1 MTDADI
7 GCKTTGGGVSSWIG
21 GGCRRMTRT
30 PPDDAQTKIDMLD
43 ERKAAILKAVIEE
56 YIDTA
61 QPVGSSAVADAADI
75 TVSAATV
82 RNDMATLES
91 DGYLT
96 QPHTSAGRVPTE
108 KGYRHFVDHLDEATL
123 SGVERRKVSVFFDDL
138 KGEIEGVMR
147 DTASLLANLT
157 DYAAVVVDD
166 SEDAVNV
173 RSIQLV
179 SLTDQIALAVVVLAN
194 GQVTKHTITLGSG
207 IAEEELGE
215 VNRLLRAACE
225 NRPLTDPAVLVRSG
239 RSRIDE
245 IATLVMAALGADNRD
260 PGRVYV
266 EGASR
271 VVNAFEAVESVA
283 QVLTILEQQLLVV
296 SLLADVVD
304 RGLTVAIGSETGV
317 EPLAE
322 CSLVVSPYEIGGE
335 HAGSIAVLGPTRMN
349 YAQALSAVAAVS
361 NQLSNRLSEG

>member
-1 MTDADI
+1 MADEEAVP
-7 GCKTTGGGVSSWIG
+7 T
-21 GGCRRMTRT
+21 
-30 PPDDAQTKIDMLD
+30 AMLD

-61 QPVGSSAVADAADI
+61 QPVGSSAVVGAADVQ
-75 TVSAATV
+75 VSPATV
-82 RNDMATLES
+82 RNDMSVLES
-91 DGYLT
+91 EGYLS

-108 KGYRHFVDHLDEATL
+108 KGYRHFVDHMGQAEL
-123 SGVERRKVSVFFDDL
+123 SGVERRKVSVFFEDL
-138 KGEIEGVMR
+138 RGEIEGVMR

-173 RSIQLV
+173 RSVQLV
-179 SLTDQIALAVVVLAN
+179 GLTDVVALFVIVLAN
-194 GQVTKHTITLGSG
+194 GQVTKHTITFEWSLNDDQL
-207 IAEEELGE
+207 AEA
-215 VNRLLRAACE
+215 NRLLKAAYE
-225 NRPLTDPAVLVRSG
+225 DRPLTGPSPVISSG
-239 RSRIDE
+239 HKRIDDVVS
-245 IATLVMAALGADNRD
+245 LVSLVVNESTRE

-271 VVNAFEAVESVA
+271 VVNAFEAIDSVA

-296 SLLADVVD
+296 SLLADVID

-317 EPLAE
+317 APLAD

-349 YAQALSAVAAVS
+349 YQQALSAVAAVS
-361 NQLSNRLSEG
+361 NQLGTRLSEG